1 MKKNQQ
7 IEQWKELSKSRAKRE
22 FKARVRFKK
31 YKKAKNKRRLHRK
44 KFEIKHENEY
54 GVNIVAPKVFSL
66 IINPEE
72 TIKFINKIEWHL
84 RQRKK
89 AFIVLTFIEEIDYG
103 AIAVL
108 FSIMDLFT
116 LHNVK
121 FNGNKPNN
129 ATAFSKLESSGFFKQ
144 LYRENRNK
152 IQYRT
157 GDANQIFTKS
167 NKQVESALGLP
178 VMVEATEAIWGEKRL
193 AKGLQRILVELMHN
207 TNNHAGGKNKKG
219 FERWCLSVNH
229 DKSNRRVEFVFVD
242 YGVGIFNSLNQKQK
256 GDKWYGW
263 QNLVQ
268 RYFQI
273 PLIDANDVLLKKL
286 LSGEIH
292 LTVTKK
298 DFRGKGLPGIK
309 EVFDRNQISNLFILS
324 NNAYA
329 DVAKDNYV
337 QLAQNFSGTF
347 LYWELCYSNENHIW
361 TVKS

>member
-1 MKKNQQ
+1 MKKSLQS
-7 IEQWKELSKSRAKRE
+7 EKWKEFSKMRSRRE
-22 FKARVRFKK
+22 SKARERFKK
-31 YKKAKNKRRLHRK
+31 YRREKNKK
-44 KFEIKHENEY
+44 KFRKRKFELKHENEH

-66 IINPEE
+66 ILNPEE
-72 TIKFINKIEWHL
+72 TIKFINKIERHL

-89 AFIVLTFIEEIDYG
+89 VFIVLTQVEKIDYG

-116 LHNVK
+116 LHKVK
-121 FNGNKPNN
+121 FNGNKPDNDI
-129 ATAFSKLESSGFFKQ
+129 AFTKLESSGFFKQ

-178 VMVEATEAIWGEKRL
+178 VMIEATETVWGEKRA

-207 TNNHAGGKNKKG
+207 TNNHAGGNNKKG

-229 DKSNRRVEFVFVD
+229 DKENRRVEFVFVD
-242 YGVGIFNSLNQKQK
+242 YGVGIFNSLNEKQK

-268 RYFQI
+268 KYFKI
-273 PLIDANDVLLKKL
+273 PLADANNVLLEKL

-329 DVAKDNYV
+329 DVSKENYI
-337 QLAQNFSGTF
+337 QLSQNFSGTF
-347 LYWELCYSNENHIW
+347 LYWELCYSNENQVW
-361 TVKS
+361 TVKI